1 MKIKSTSG
9 QSLIEVLTALA
20 VVLLVLVALIRAT
33 TMSMRSGSF
42 SKSQAQ
48 ASSYAQEA
56 IEWIRAERDKDWDN
70 NIAVRANDLG
80 NKLCLTRLEWPI
92 VSGGCGE
99 GDYLEANQRFKRE
112 VTLTSVGG
120 AGNQVEVEVVV
131 SWQESGGEH
140 QSKLTTY
147 LSNWR

>member
-1 MKIKSTSG
+1 MKIKSKSG

-42 SKSQAQ
+42 SKAQAQ
-48 ASSYAQEA
+48 ASTYAQEA
-56 IEWIRAERDKDWDN
+56 IEWIRAERDKNWN
-70 NIAVRANDLG
+70 NLVLG
-80 NKLCLTRLEWPI
+80 NYCMNELSWSSVGTCEYTL
-92 VSGGCGE
+92 G
-99 GDYLEANQRFKRE
+99 NQFKRE
-112 VTLTSVGG
+112 VSLANVGDE
-120 AGNQVEVEVVV
+120 GNQVKVEVVV

-140 QSKLTTY
+140 QSQLTTY